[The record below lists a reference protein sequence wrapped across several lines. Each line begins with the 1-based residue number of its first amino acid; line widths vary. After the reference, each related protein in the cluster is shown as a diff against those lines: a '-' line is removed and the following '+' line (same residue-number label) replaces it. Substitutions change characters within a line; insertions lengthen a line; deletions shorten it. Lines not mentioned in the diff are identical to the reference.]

1 MCASQVDS
9 SSTLND
15 LQSEEVDVEVDTSL
29 VEDSGSEAEQD
40 QDSDVDTIM
49 DCLFGSDIDSE
60 EDTIEFISLFTH
72 KNYMLLLQMGPFFP
86 CNSLHRAISPP
97 VSIHT

>member
-1 MCASQVDS
+1 MCASQEDS

-40 QDSDVDTIM
+40 QDSDVDNIM
-49 DCLFGSDIDSE
+49 DCVFGSDIDSE
-60 EDTIEFISLFTH
+60 EDTIEFI
-72 KNYMLLLQMGPFFP
+72 
-86 CNSLHRAISPP
+86 
-97 VSIHT
+97 